1 MKVRSDDVTYIY
13 REKRELVR
21 EISSVKGIL

>member
-21 EISSVKGIL
+21 EISSVEGTL